1 MAVKIKPLGDRV
13 LVHPMQEDEVRASGI
28 IIPDTAKEKPVE
40 GSVVAVG
47 PGRTK
52 DDGTILPMAVKV
64 GDKVIYGKYAGT
76 ELKYDD
82 ENYLLLREDDLLGV
96 IQ

>member
-1 MAVKIKPLGDRV
+1 MAVKLKPLGDRV
-13 LVHPMQEDEVRASGI
+13 LVQPMKEEEVRKSGI
-28 IIPDTAKEKPVE
+28 IIPDSAKEKPVE

-52 DDGTILPMAVKV
+52 EDGAIVPISVKI

-76 ELKYDD
+76 ELKYND
-82 ENYLLLREDDLLGV
+82 EDYLLLREDDLLGV

>member
-13 LVHPMQEDEVRASGI
+13 LVHPMKEDEVRASGI

-52 DDGTILPMAVKV
+52 DDGTILPIAVKV

-82 ENYLLLREDDLLGV
+82 ESYLLLREDDLLGV